1 MSVLRSLLPQNKLEM
16 NFYQVLGNF
25 YTYIIYLG
33 GTFSNSSLCY
43 SGKYIFSHFAEKR
56 DENERII
63 VVIPGFGEELF
74 YDWGCYKNETAAE
87 TLLFSRHHL
96 LLHYKYNQG

>member
-1 MSVLRSLLPQNKLEM
+1 MRSLLPQNKLEM

-56 DENERII
+56 DENERIV
-63 VVIPGFGEELF
+63 VVIPGFGDSMAGNGLGELF
-74 YDWGCYKNETAAE
+74 KNLQFGMCIPNSCSGYEVFDGLE
-87 TLLFSRHHL
+87 
-96 LLHYKYNQG
+96 